1 MSSDQARMPVALLT
15 GFLGSGKTTL
25 LNRWL
30 REPALANAAVIVN
43 EFGDI
48 GIDHNL
54 IASSNDNTIELST
67 GCLCCTVQGD
77 LVETLRELLDKRNRG
92 AVRPFDRVVIET
104 TGMADPG
111 PVLQALMTFPVATG
125 YRLAQVI
132 TTVDGVNGAA
142 TMDGFK
148 ESAKQVAIADQLVV
162 TKMDLADQHQAQAL
176 QLRLKALN
184 PGATVS
190 WSTQSKVPCLEVLSD
205 LDVYAAATPAPTI
218 RRWLNAEAPADHPRY
233 RPMAAETSGSHSE
246 GIETFTLMY
255 DEPLVWQE
263 LAAWLDALVMA
274 HGSDLL
280 RVKGILNIAGEAR
293 PIVVHT
299 VQHLFHP
306 PAPLAEWPY
315 EDRRSRLVFITRG
328 LSRAFVENIFDV
340 IRGRVAVPTPLV
352 THAQKESIAWTL

>member
-1 MSSDQARMPVALLT
+1 MSSDRARIPVALLT

-30 REPALANAAVIVN
+30 REPALSNAAVIVN

-48 GIDHNL
+48 GIDHTL
-54 IASSNDNTIELST
+54 IATSSDNTIELST

-92 AVRPFDRVVIET
+92 LVRAFDRVIIET
-104 TGMADPG
+104 TGMADPA
-111 PVLQALMTFPVATG
+111 PVAQALMTFPVANG

-132 TTVDGVNGAA
+132 TTVDGVNGVA
-142 TMDGFK
+142 TLDRFQ
-148 ESAKQVAIADQLVV
+148 ESTKQVSIADQLVI
-162 TKMDLADQHQAQAL
+162 TKMDLAAPQQANDL
-176 QLRLKALN
+176 QLRLQALN
-184 PGATVS
+184 PGATLS
-190 WSTQSKVPCLEVLSD
+190 RATQLQVPCLEIMAD
-205 LDVYAAATPAPTI
+205 LDVYAAATPVPSI
-218 RRWLNAEAPADHPRY
+218 RRWLNAEAYAGSTRY
-233 RPMAAETSGSHSE
+233 RAIAPRSSDTHSE
-246 GIETFTLMY
+246 DIETFSLLY

-280 RVKGILNIAGEAR
+280 RVKGILNIAGENR
-293 PIVVHT
+293 PIVVHA

-306 PAPLAEWPY
+306 PAPLAVWPY

-340 IRGRVAVPTPLV
+340 IRGRACTFPHPSTL
-352 THAQKESIAWTL
+352 AQKESITWTH